1 MYESRLHATN
11 GLISIAIDARSA
23 ELLELVSE
31 RTADNLIK
39 SNCHPRAWSPF
50 LLEAPGEDGSRRLL
64 HPARYEQIFEDPTLA
79 PVIRVEQREKDASIH
94 VDYPA
99 VVEDGKR
106 CSVQVSVDV
115 ELPEGKPSAEWRISV
130 NNGLSDEIQK
140 VIFPCINGVYLG
152 DTWEDDELAFPYHS
166 GILVK
171 NPVHRLSEPPRSVY
185 WKWQEYQYCYRLNG
199 PTGVKDD
206 RDSYVLE
213 CSYSGPASMLWM
225 DLFDRGENCGL
236 YLTCRNEQK
245 LLKALRVETF
255 GECFPGMGLSIVHYP
270 CMKPGASWQSETSVL
285 ALHPG
290 DWHWGADEYRAWRES
305 LHDRTPRRHRPEW
318 FEKSP
323 GLVAHYDFKY
333 QGGGIVHRFKDIPA
347 LLEQARAMGLNHLL
361 ISGWNFDGFDHG
373 FPQYWPD
380 PALGTEEDLREAVHT
395 VRRMGGHLAFY
406 INSRLCNTKYPD
418 RAELIRSS
426 AIMHRDGSLQIE
438 RYGAG
443 DLEFACLCNQSTA
456 WRDEFVGVVNYLTHD
471 IGADSM
477 YLDQLAMGSGQLCYH
492 PGHTEH
498 ADNPAMWNLGYRK
511 MLAQMREGYDQEGMA
526 LLYEGVS
533 DLYGWGASGQ
543 LISTMFFQSCGAYP
557 EMYKYTFPDQILVDM
572 MNPRR
577 NSGMRAEHVA
587 RMSTFLLFRAFVVGS
602 YLWVYDLE
610 MDNTFRRDPE
620 QYERLRRVTALRS
633 AWLEA
638 YGQGVFR
645 DTVGLGA
652 VSEGLLAKRY
662 ELESGSLIVCANEK
676 HVKGASVEA
685 FWEGSERPR
694 VWMRTDREP
703 GREQPVDCAA
713 EAREG
718 GYAVS
723 LPLCA
728 DDELCLFRLG

>member
-11 GLISIAIDARSA
+11 GLVSIAMDARSA

-39 SNCHPRAWSPF
+39 SNCHPQAWSPF
-50 LLEAPGEDGSRRLL
+50 LLEVPVEGGNRRLL

-79 PVIRVEQREKDASIH
+79 PAIRVEQREKDASIH

-99 VVEDGKR
+99 VVEGGER
-106 CSVQVSVDV
+106 REVQVSVDI

-130 NNGLSDEIQK
+130 TNGLPDEIQK
-140 VIFPCINGVYLG
+140 VVFPCISGVFLG

-171 NPVHRLSEPPRSVY
+171 NPVRRLSEPPRDVY
-185 WKWQEYQYCYRLNG
+185 WKWQEYRYCYRLNG
-199 PTGVKDD
+199 PSGVKDD
-206 RDSYVLE
+206 RGSYVLE

-225 DLFDRGENCGL
+225 DLFDRAEDCGL

-255 GECFPGMGLSIVHYP
+255 GERFPGMGLSIVHYP
-270 CMKPGASWQSETSVL
+270 CMKPGAAWQSETSVL

-305 LHDRTPRRHRPEW
+305 LHDVPARRHRPEW

-333 QGGGIVHRFKDIPA
+333 QGGGIVHRFRDIPA
-347 LLEQARAMGLNHLL
+347 LLEQARAMGMNHLL

-380 PALGTEEDLREAVHT
+380 PALGTEEDLREAVHA

-426 AIMHRDGSLQIE
+426 AIMHKDGSLQIE

-492 PGHTEH
+492 PGHSEH

-543 LISTMFFQSCGAYP
+543 LISTMFFQNCGAYP
-557 EMYKYTFPDQILVDM
+557 ELYKYTFPDQILVDM

-652 VSEGLLAKRY
+652 ISGGLLAKRY
-662 ELESGSLIVCANEK
+662 ELENGSLIVCANEK

-685 FWEGSERPR
+685 FWKGSERPR

-703 GREQPVDCAA
+703 GREQPVDCPV

-728 DDELCLFRLG
+728 EDELCLFRLG